1 MSEPH
6 IDHDNCPCT
15 GKICLSVCVRAT
27 ISCWCV
33 HSSIS
38 NVAPHWV
45 CSSLYAQIK
54 AAVFQVSK
62 LCNILSRIQTLQ
74 QSFRYI
80 SKPCSIVFHVSKLC
94 SSLSCI
100 QSLQQSFTYPKLAAV
115 FHISKPCQ
123 QQPKITDF
131 KLCNTQGTLT
141 MIVR

>member
-1 MSEPH
+1 M
-6 IDHDNCPCT
+6 
-15 GKICLSVCVRAT
+15 
-27 ISCWCV
+27 

-131 KLCNTQGTLT
+131 KLCNTRNTHHDSAVALDGGLCFLLCKQ
-141 MIVR
+141 VRLKQTQL